1 MDMSGKDDTE
11 TAKRNEDALSFHS
24 DNMPSDWQ
32 LNGANLANVSMGMI
46 PNSNPMTDSFWAIN
60 SVNLGYRCD
69 ANVLPGVSG
78 SNLLGSGTLGFEPA
92 RGAPDRNVGMFGTQ
106 PNAMLKG
113 SMFLPTPSGMLP
125 QFPGDSDFIERAA
138 RFSCFSSGGNLCDP
152 INPFSTTESMNPYA
166 KGVMPTQKPQEVFVG
181 NELKSAPAMQY
192 QDHEMTNVAES
203 SKEGSLPI
211 DGAAEGSR
219 ARNGMKNENTF
230 EAKQCVEGSGNESD
244 EPECSSPGDQ
254 DLSEGAGRE
263 SPATGLA
270 SKKRKRGG
278 RQADLDK
285 TKGTPPRLV
294 EATNDQTAIQQ
305 DRDQN
310 LIPNASKQG
319 GKYGKQGTQA
329 SDSPKEEYIHVRARR
344 GQATN
349 SHSLAERVRR
359 EKISQR
365 MKLLQDLVPGCNK
378 ASLFT
383 SCPSVT
389 GKAVMLDEI
398 INYVQSLQRQ
408 VEILQSQTGP
418 SSSLAFPPDITMPF
432 PPINPPQPSL
442 LQAGLPGYGN
452 PINVLQRTINSE
464 KATVNVSYKY
474 NPQGFHFS
482 YRLFVLILVI
492 DRYRVYGTTSFIT
505 SSRWASNRMLP
516 STAKIIV
523 LYRPRQTVNREL

>member
-1 MDMSGKDDTE
+1 MSGKDDTE
-11 TAKRNEDALSFHS
+11 TAKRSEDALSFHS

-32 LNGANLANVSMGMI
+32 LNGANLANVSMGVI
-46 PNSNPMTDSFWAIN
+46 PNSNAMTDSFWAIN

-106 PNAMLKG
+106 TNAMLKG
-113 SMFLPTPSGMLP
+113 GMFLPTPSGMLPQSLP

-138 RFSCFSSGGNLCDP
+138 RFSCFSGGNLCDP

-166 KGVMPTQKPQEVFVG
+166 KGVMPTQKPQEGFVG

-219 ARNGMKNENTF
+219 PRNGMKNENTF

-310 LIPNASKQG
+310 LISNASKQG
-319 GKYGKQGTQA
+319 GKNGKQGTQA

-378 ASLFT
+378 
-383 SCPSVT
+383 VT

-408 VEILQSQTGP
+408 VEFLSMKLSTVIPRLDFNIDGLLAKDILQSQTGP

-464 KATVNVSYKY
+464 KATVNVPSVWDNELHNVFQMGFKP
-474 NPQGFHFS
+474 NAPLNSQDHSSLPPQTNS
-482 YRLFVLILVI
+482 E
-492 DRYRVYGTTSFIT
+492 S
-505 SSRWASNRMLP
+505 
-516 STAKIIV
+516 
-523 LYRPRQTVNREL
+523 